1 MKKEEEMG
9 KPEHQKK
16 RKKSKEKKKLNM
28 AKPTLSKYIAYL
40 VFPLINVTFC
50 VHGWPC
56 SQLMFFW
63 APPRLVRA

>member
-9 KPEHQKK
+9 EPEHQKK
-16 RKKSKEKKKLNM
+16 RKKSKVKKKLNM

-40 VFPLINVTFC
+40 VFPLINVTFR

-56 SQLMFFW
+56 SQLMFFLP
-63 APPRLVRA
+63 PPRLVRA